1 VSIDASVAPAT
12 NAGSATGTNTGSSG
26 SGATGLQ
33 PARDTEHLHWRR
45 KLHRVRALVVKETRQ
60 LLRDPSSIA
69 IGVVLPM
76 ILILLFGYGLSLDVK
91 DVPVALVVENPTP
104 TAMELVAGFQLSPYF
119 HAQVTRS
126 MPPAEK
132 MMLEHSVDAI
142 VRIPADFARQVNS
155 GSAQVQVLLHGG
167 DANRARIIQ
176 GYVQGAI
183 QAWNGRQAAEG
194 KVVAAGSVAVQ
205 QRLWFNDAN
214 ESRYFL
220 VPGLIVL
227 VMTLIGA
234 LLTAMVMAR
243 EWERGTLE
251 SLFVTPVRSEEILLG
266 KTIPYFLLGMIGLAL
281 CIVSAKYLFHVPLRG
296 TLPVLLGA
304 SMLYVLVALGIGL
317 LISSAVKNQLVASQ
331 LAMLS
336 TFMPALM
343 LSGFLFDLRS
353 MPTPIRLITYVLPAR
368 YYVTLL
374 QTIFLAGNVWRV
386 IVPNMLALALMTV
399 LLGLGSRAVTRKRLD

>member
-1 VSIDASVAPAT
+1 VST
-12 NAGSATGTNTGSSG
+12 N
-26 SGATGLQ
+26 
-33 PARDTEHLHWRR
+33 PHLDWHHRLR
-45 KLHRVRALVVKETRQ
+45 RVRALVVKETRQ
-60 LLRDPSSIA
+60 VMRDPSSIA

-91 DVPVALVVENPTP
+91 NVPVAVVVEDPTP

-119 HAQVTRS
+119 KAQITRS
-126 MPPAEK
+126 MPPAER
-132 MMLEHSVDAI
+132 MMLERSVDAI
-142 VRIPADFARQVNS
+142 VRIPADFARQVNE
-155 GSAQVQVLLHGG
+155 GSAQVQVVLHGG

-183 QAWNGRQAAEG
+183 QAWNARQVAEG
-194 KVVAAGSVAVQ
+194 KTVATGTVAVQ
-205 QRLWFNDAN
+205 MRLWFNDAN

-266 KTIPYFLLGMIGLAL
+266 KTIPYFLLGLIGLAL
-281 CIVSAKYLFHVPLRG
+281 CIVAAKYLFHVPLRG

-304 SMLYVLVALGIGL
+304 STLYVMVALGIGL

-331 LAMLS
+331 LAMLA

-353 MPTPIRLITYVLPAR
+353 MPTAIRLITYVLPAR

-386 IVPNMLALALMTV
+386 IIPNMLVLATMTV
-399 LLGLGSRAVTRKRLD
+399 LLGLGSRAATRKRLD

>member
-1 VSIDASVAPAT
+1 MS
-12 NAGSATGTNTGSSG
+12 AGTWRDK
-26 SGATGLQ
+26 
-33 PARDTEHLHWRR
+33 AR
-45 KLHRVRALVVKETRQ
+45 RVRALMVKETRQ
-60 LLRDPSSIA
+60 VIRDPSSIA

-91 DVPVALVVENPTP
+91 NVPVAVVVEDPGP
-104 TAMELVAGFQLSPYF
+104 AARELVAGFQLSPYF
-119 HAQVTRS
+119 HAQITHA
-126 MPPAEK
+126 MQPAEK
-132 MMLEHSVDAI
+132 LMLEQSVDAI
-142 VRIPADFARQVNS
+142 VRIPADFERRVNS
-155 GSAQVQVLLHGG
+155 GSAEVQVLLHGG

-183 QAWNGRQAAEG
+183 QAWNARQAAEG
-194 KVVAAGSVAVQ
+194 KTMTGAGGSVTVQ

-251 SLFVTPVRSEEILLG
+251 SLFVTPVRSDEILLG
-266 KTIPYFLLGMIGLAL
+266 KTLPYFLLGLIGLAL
-281 CIVSAKYLFHVPLRG
+281 CIVAAKYLFHVPLRG

-304 SMLYVLVALGIGL
+304 STLYVLVALGIGL
-317 LISSAVKNQLVASQ
+317 LISSAVKNQMVASQ
-331 LAMLS
+331 LAMLA

-353 MPTPIRLITYVLPAR
+353 MPAPIRLITYVLPAR

-386 IVPNMLALALMTV
+386 IVPNMLVLAGMTA
-399 LLGLGSRAVTRKRLD
+399 LLGLGSRAAT